1 LTGLQETT
9 GVVFS
14 FGVMAGAFEQE
25 AGDPVLHKEGARVE
39 LVAVLGGEGECVLII
54 GHFGK
59 VHNL

>member
-1 LTGLQETT
+1 M
-9 GVVFS
+9 VFS